1 MGTEGFIR
9 KSDEPLQLPPLHS
22 SMDLAESTA
31 HTAQEK
37 HGFPIL

>member
-31 HTAQEK
+31 HAAQEK